1 MVSTA
6 ESVHEPAKDY
16 FEGWTKPSELA
27 EEFYQHAMQM
37 VELGLSFRKSG
48 SKKGDRIIPL
58 PGVVDFEVELEA
70 GHEARAKRV
79 AFHNPSLQGKITHEI
94 SFSPPGGLYK
104 DGIVDICDG
113 SRAGFTTS
121 YYDEGLHL
129 VDAATFDRILLFAG
143 DGEVNS
149 FFQDLIVARNQQ

>member
-1 MVSTA
+1 MVSTP
-6 ESVHEPAKDY
+6 ESVQESAKDY
-16 FEGWTKPSELA
+16 FERWTKPSELA
-27 EEFYQHAMQM
+27 EEFYQHAMRM

-48 SKKGDRIIPL
+48 GEKGDRIIPS
-58 PGVVDFEVELEA
+58 PGVVDFEIELEVE
-70 GHEARAKRV
+70 HEPRAKRV

-121 YYDEGLHL
+121 YYDEKLHL
-129 VDAATFDRILLFAG
+129 VDAATFERILLFAG

-149 FFQDLIVARNQQ
+149 FFQDLIAAHNQR